1 MTRTIMIAHG
11 SAAVQ
16 AARIIAAAAR
26 EREESNISTQTSD
39 SPPVA
44 EQQVGDLKV
53 KPLDLSTL
61 LRDAFLA
68 GRGLKDGD
76 RLSGEDQA
84 AWMAYDPERMAAY
97 RRISTALYGRV

>member
-1 MTRTIMIAHG
+1 MIAHG

-44 EQQVGDLKV
+44 EQQVGEWQPIESAPAVGRKR
-53 KPLDLSTL
+53 L
-61 LRDAFLA
+61 LFFTKTRIVVA
-68 GRGLKDGD
+68 GYRIAKT
-76 RLSGEDQA
+76 RLVVSDFGRQIPA
-84 AWMAYDPERMAAY
+84 THWQHLPAPP
-97 RRISTALYGRV
+97 SPTATP